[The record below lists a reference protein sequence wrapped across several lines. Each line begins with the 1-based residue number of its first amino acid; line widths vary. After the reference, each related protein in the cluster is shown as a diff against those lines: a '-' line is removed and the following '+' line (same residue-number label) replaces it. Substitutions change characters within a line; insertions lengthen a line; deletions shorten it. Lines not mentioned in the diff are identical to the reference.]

1 MSTTVDS
8 ARGPKSQTGSLSV
21 PGVFAAIGS
30 LKFTVVLFALSLVTV
45 LVGTLAQD
53 EMNMFEVKQRYFTC
67 WFTQLYFDD
76 LFPQAFYPHDSPIPR
91 TYSFPGRSVDRH
103 AAHDQPGRRESNAF

>member
-1 MSTTVDS
+1 MSTIVDS
-8 ARGPKSQTGSLSV
+8 ARGPKENAGNFSLLN
-21 PGVFAAIGS
+21 GFAAIGS

-76 LFPQAFYPHDSPIPR
+76 LSPKLFTRMTAQSEAVSLILGVP
-91 TYSFPGRSVDRH
+91 
-103 AAHDQPGRRESNAF
+103 

>member
-8 ARGPKSQTGSLSV
+8 ARGPKVQTRTLSLSGIV
-21 PGVFAAIGS
+21 AAIGS
-30 LKFTVVLFALSLVTV
+30 LKFTVALFALSLVTV

-67 WFTQLYFDD
+67 WFTQLSDD
-76 LFPQAFYPHDSPIPR
+76 F
-91 TYSFPGRSVDRH
+91 FPGHLS
-103 AAHDQPGRRESNAF
+103 P

>member
-1 MSTTVDS
+1 MSTIVDS
-8 ARGPKSQTGSLSV
+8 ARGPKENAGNFSLLSV
-21 PGVFAAIGS
+21 FVAIGS

-76 LFPQAFYPHDSPIPR
+76 FFPHIS
-91 TYSFPGRSVDRH
+91 
-103 AAHDQPGRRESNAF
+103 AAEAADPESNLYKFHRDAE